1 MTVKF
6 STTHYLGLGRYR
18 KKVLQ
23 NQGLANAPPPEFVM
37 QLSKLGQGHAI
48 KSGNSDQRNGREQ
61 CLHGDTH

>member
-37 QLSKLGQGHAI
+37 QLSKLGLMG
-48 KSGNSDQRNGREQ
+48 S
-61 CLHGDTH
+61 